1 MQKHYFLAKS
11 EINSYSI
18 DNLAND
24 KTTYWDGVHNYQA
37 INTIKSWKI
46 GDIIFFYHSNK
57 DPAIVGI
64 MEVVSLPQFDL
75 LDIRKI
81 SWKAEVK
88 FLQKFKNPISLKEI
102 KNSNKFPTFALMK
115 NSRLSVM
122 ACPQDFVDYVLD
134 KN

>member
-122 ACPQDFVDYVLD
+122 ACPHYFVDYVLD

>member
-81 SWKAEVK
+81 SWKAEDK